1 MLLYAN
7 DCRRMTKDGLD
18 NLLRK
23 TIEGACYD
31 GYFSISV
38 YIDHPLYDFVKSN
51 EERLIKQGF
60 HVTEDKGF
68 IPGRERI
75 IIDWK
80 EEE

>member
-1 MLLYAN
+1 MLLYAS

-23 TIEGACYD
+23 TIEGACND
-31 GYFSISV
+31 GYFRISV

-60 HVTEDKGF
+60 HV
-68 IPGRERI
+68 REEEGLVYGQDRI
-75 IIDWK
+75 IIDW